1 MSESK
6 SVSSVRHSV
15 SSPIRIGRRYIK
27 REIRRILSDRPHI
40 SVELLCNELRLPYKK
55 YRQLVWNERS
65 RLNKSVRSRATPSTP
80 SVVYHSLVFVGTLPR
95 PLTYR
100 GLDLAAA
107 NADKIKGKEETQPF
121 GIWYLTENRN
131 GEAAF
136 VNDYVVAWLW
146 PTGRIRIQVKKD
158 SVGFEEAK
166 VWAGVCLKALNLT
179 DQEASSVDFITER
192 HREFYIGRLL
202 PKFSI
207 TDYAGNGIK
216 EIGVDGSHPY
226 SIEVKESFADM
237 ILDLKESYRGQA
249 AELSQLRE
257 ELSQMRTGFAEVESS
272 NQKVTRELVDVVK
285 AIAQPHTQVDTQVTP
300 VTQPEQPKGEPWYQ
314 G

>member
-15 SSPIRIGRRYIK
+15 SSPIKIGRRYIK
-27 REIRRILSDRPHI
+27 REIRRILNDRPHI

-65 RLNKSVRSRATPSTP
+65 RLNRSVRSRATPSTP
-80 SVVYHSLVFVGTLPR
+80 SVVYHSLVFVGTLSR

-100 GLDLAAA
+100 GLDLASA
-107 NADKIKGKEETQPF
+107 NADKIKGKGETQPF

-166 VWAGVCLKALNLT
+166 IWAGVCLKALNLT
-179 DQEASSVDFITER
+179 DQEADSVEFVTER
-192 HREFYIGRLL
+192 HREFYIGKLL

-207 TDYAGNGIK
+207 TDYAANGIK

-226 SIEVKESFADM
+226 SIEAKESFADM
-237 ILDLKESYRGQA
+237 ILSLKESH
-249 AELSQLRE
+249 SQLRE
-257 ELSQMRTGFAEVESS
+257 ELAQLRAGFAEVETS
-272 NQKVTRELVDVVK
+272 NQRVMRELVDVVK
-285 AIAQPHTQVDTQVTP
+285 AIAQPTQVGTQVHTEVDTQVR
-300 VTQPEQPKGEPWYQ
+300 TQPEQPKGEPWYQ